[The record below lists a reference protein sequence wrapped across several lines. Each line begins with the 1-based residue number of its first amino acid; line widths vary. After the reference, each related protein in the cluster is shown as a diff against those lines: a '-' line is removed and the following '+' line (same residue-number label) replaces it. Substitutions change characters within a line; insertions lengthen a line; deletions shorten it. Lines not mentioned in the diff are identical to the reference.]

1 MAFED
6 SELERME
13 QRAEEE
19 MDTLALEFYLL
30 LLGVLAAAWR
40 YFPPHHWVVSG
51 CLCRGMMTEETEQHQ
66 TTRSDHLAHQAP
78 AQLPPPSPEQ
88 GPNVRLSMG
97 SGICHGAYSPAQP
110 PITTGAVCGSPGT
123 HRSGFMCGFSW
134 IVCTQ
139 LGAAERIICSWLQ
152 VPVREQARA
161 RRALHALRAG
171 GGSGALL

>member
-66 TTRSDHLAHQAP
+66 TTRSDHLAFRHQ
-78 AQLPPPSPEQ
+78 PSY
-88 GPNVRLSMG
+88 
-97 SGICHGAYSPAQP
+97 HHH
-110 PITTGAVCGSPGT
+110 
-123 HRSGFMCGFSW
+123 HRNRDQTC
-134 IVCTQ
+134 
-139 LGAAERIICSWLQ
+139 A
-152 VPVREQARA
+152 
-161 RRALHALRAG
+161 
-171 GGSGALL
+171 